1 MDFLQNIK
9 GLLISVLFF
18 FAITGCSS
26 ILDPDEPGNLVP
38 KTVDDDPSLPNLEVN
53 GTKLRSETFGDTA
66 NPVIIFLHGGP
77 GDDYESLTR
86 LAGLANDF
94 FLVFFDQRGSGLSR
108 RHDPKDISLQH
119 LITDLDQIIEKY
131 KRSPT
136 DKVNLICH
144 SWGAQYATFYIN
156 DNPERAMQK
165 IDKMV
170 FSDPGP
176 WKDEWMKYVVPD
188 IDMSLDWLNEVIWSN
203 EFISPETHER
213 GDYYGFITGKT
224 SNPDRHLSSSD
235 PSPKHRWGSIMAIT
249 LRDVQGKN
257 GWDWTTNL
265 SRYTDKVLFIRSG
278 LNKDHTPEYFNLVM
292 GPYPNTE
299 LVTIENVGHDLAWV
313 KADEYMDIAR
323 NFLTN

>member
-1 MDFLQNIK
+1 MVIWHKPCVSQCYRIKKLSLRINLRGINNNLINNKGVIHMDFLQNIK

-18 FAITGCSS
+18 FAITGCYS

-38 KTVDDDPSLPNLEVN
+38 KTVDDDPSLPNLEIN

-86 LAGLANDF
+86 LAGLADDF

-156 DNPERAMQK
+156 DNPERATQK

-176 WKDEWMKYVVPD
+176 WKDEWMKYVVLYQRAQFFLVVDVADFP
-188 IDMSLDWLNEVIWSN
+188 SK
-203 EFISPETHER
+203 
-213 GDYYGFITGKT
+213 DY
-224 SNPDRHLSSSD
+224 N
-235 PSPKHRWGSIMAIT
+235 A
-249 LRDVQGKN
+249 
-257 GWDWTTNL
+257 
-265 SRYTDKVLFIRSG
+265 
-278 LNKDHTPEYFNLVM
+278 
-292 GPYPNTE
+292 
-299 LVTIENVGHDLAWV
+299 
-313 KADEYMDIAR
+313 
-323 NFLTN
+323 